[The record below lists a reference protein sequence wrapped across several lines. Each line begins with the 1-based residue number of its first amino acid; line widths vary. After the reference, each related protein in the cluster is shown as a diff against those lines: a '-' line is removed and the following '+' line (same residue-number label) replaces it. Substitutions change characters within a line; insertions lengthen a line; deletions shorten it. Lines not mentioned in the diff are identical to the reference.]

1 MTLRGLVMPNEVE
14 TAVPKGE
21 ELVGYCA
28 ICGVEFDS
36 KMKTNVFTKCEAC
49 ESVFQVRVKTEV
61 IEE

>member
-1 MTLRGLVMPNEVE
+1 MGNEIE

-49 ESVFQVRVKTEV
+49 ESVIQVRTKTEI